1 MAIPQIPEYVYED
14 LKTLA
19 GDFDFVSG
27 INEVSRGVSP
37 GSSMPFR
44 GLALLAEQDQ
54 TRISVQTTRNE
65 IAYAKLGGVI
75 LKYVGKYYKMPRIMK
90 TAGDGLRY
98 AVKEFVGADL
108 KDNFDCI
115 CIPGS
120 TIPTF

>member
-44 GLALLAEQDQ
+44 G
-54 TRISVQTTRNE
+54 
-65 IAYAKLGGVI
+65 
-75 LKYVGKYYKMPRIMK
+75 
-90 TAGDGLRY
+90 
-98 AVKEFVGADL
+98 F
-108 KDNFDCI
+108 
-115 CIPGS
+115 GS
-120 TIPTF
+120 FGRARSD